1 MHLTL
6 LVPEL
11 IWPEPGDTLTLGKLD
26 LPGIEWLLGR
36 MALTPAPRQP
46 YEALLG
52 ALGGRQASPLTNLAS
67 LRWQGEAALDQGP
80 GEQRADQAKIAP
92 STSPTPL
99 LCADPVHLRFHHER
113 IVLADAGAFE
123 LELAEAEALAAA
135 LNAQFADIGR
145 LEVVTP
151 RRWYL
156 HLATAVDHPAPPLSA
171 VTGRRMDSELA
182 DKTTALYRWLNE
194 VQMVLH
200 QHPVNAARSQRGQPA
215 VNSLW
220 LWGGSN
226 AASPS
231 LGAASSGAVSQG
243 AVPAGSASP
252 DSHTQ
257 SPDLVVSDDPLA
269 IGLARQVGAASQSA
283 TRLDELV
290 TGRWQRPL
298 VHLDQLLPPVSYEDP
313 HAWRE
318 AWRALDADW
327 FQPLRGQ
334 LGKSVKKLDLI
345 APTIYG
351 CLRGR
356 VTAHARWQFW
366 KPARPL
372 AELAK
377 TLAESSPAP

>member
-11 IWPEPGDTLTLGKLD
+11 IWPEPGDTLTLGQLA

-36 MALTPAPRQP
+36 MALSATPRQP
-46 YEALLG
+46 YETVLT
-52 ALGGRQASPLTNLAS
+52 ALGSPNAAHTPNLAS
-67 LRWQGEAALDQGP
+67 LRWQGEAPHDG
-80 GEQRADQAKIAP
+80 QRGHPAP
-92 STSPTPL
+92 THL

-123 LELAEAEALAAA
+123 LEMDEAHALAEA

-145 LEVVTP
+145 LQVVTP

-156 HLATAVDHPAPPLSA
+156 ELATAVDHPAPPLSA

-182 DKTTALYRWLNE
+182 DKTTPLYRWLNE
-194 VQMVLH
+194 VQMLLH

-220 LWGGSN
+220 LWGGETVGN
-226 AASPS
+226 SP
-231 LGAASSGAVSQG
+231 LA
-243 AVPAGSASP
+243 
-252 DSHTQ
+252 
-257 SPDLVVSDDPLA
+257 PDLVVSDDPLA
-269 IGLARQVGAASQSA
+269 IGLARQLGAANQSV
-283 TRLDELV
+283 TRLADLIA
-290 TGRWQRPL
+290 GPWQRPL
-298 VHLDQLLPPVSYEDP
+298 VHLDRLLPPVSYEDP
-313 HAWRE
+313 QGWRDAWQ
-318 AWRALDADW
+318 ALDADW

-334 LGKSVKKLDLI
+334 LGQSVKKLDLI

-351 CLRGR
+351 NLTGN
-356 VTAHARWQFW
+356 VTTLARWQFW
-366 KPARPL
+366 KSTQPL

-377 TLAESSPAP
+377 RLAATQPQP